1 MNCNFAIFPAPSFNR
16 STLLYLKNYLFF
28 IPKPNPSNVKETIYI
43 PCLFFQKQGNELSPN
58 FLIMFHGNAEDI
70 FDAKIMADELLKFL
84 PMNIIIVEY
93 PGYSIYDLPK
103 SSETIK
109 NDAEYIYD
117 YIKNEF
123 KVNDNNMFVF
133 GRSIG
138 TGPAIHLAS
147 RRFPS
152 ALFVV
157 SAFSSIVEVAKN
169 IAGILG
175 NLVYNAFPSLE
186 NIKNI
191 TCPILFIHGMK
202 DPLIPVEETIKLK
215 NSCNCPCEML
225 LPPNMTHNDFY
236 FIVDIAEPIQRFI
249 KKHCVIEQ
257 TKLGFK
263 FDTKLFKIPPQI
275 EKNLKEKSYGA

>member
-16 STLLYLKNYLFF
+16 SALLYLKNNLFF
-28 IPKPNPSNVKETIYI
+28 IPKPNPSNDKEIIYI
-43 PCLFFQKQGNELSPN
+43 PCLFLQKRGNELSPN

-103 SSETIK
+103 SSETVK
-109 NDAEYIYD
+109 NDAEYVYD
-117 YIKNEF
+117 YIKTQF

-147 RRFPS
+147 RRSPS

-186 NIKNI
+186 NINKI
-191 TCPILFIHGMK
+191 KCPILFIHGMK
-202 DPLIPVEETIKLK
+202 DPLIPVEETVKLK
-215 NSCNCPCEML
+215 NSCTCPVEVL
-225 LPPNMTHNDFY
+225 LPPHMTHNDFY
-236 FIVDIAEPIQRFI
+236 FIIDIAEPIQKF
-249 KKHCVIEQ
+249 KQKHCVIEQ
-257 TKLGFK
+257 TKTGFI
-263 FDTKLFKIPPQI
+263 FDKKLFEIPPQI
-275 EKNLKEKSYGA
+275 EKNLK